1 MSPTLIER
9 VSHVAD
15 KVAAPAA
22 AEVDRDARF
31 PHEAIDALK
40 ADKLLSTLI
49 PVELGGEGA
58 TIADVAR
65 CVEALSQACASTAM
79 IYAMHQIQVACL
91 VRHARSEAMRELMR
105 EVVSSQLLLASATTE
120 IGIGG
125 DVKSSS
131 CAVES
136 DGVTFTLEKN
146 APVISYGAYA
156 DVILATARRSPDAT
170 PGDQVLVVCRSVDTK
185 LEANGEWNTLGFRG
199 TCSPGFLLSSSG
211 SLEQIL
217 EDSYGDISA
226 QTMLPV
232 SHILWAAVWL
242 GIATAATSKARSYV
256 QAAAR
261 RSPGVTPPGALRL
274 AELTVVQQQFSALA
288 RSAARTFDEADD
300 NVLGSIAFAIDMN
313 TLKLS
318 ASQLVVD
325 VVGRAMVI
333 TGISGYREDSPY
345 SVGRHL
351 RDAHGAQVMINN
363 DRILANNAQLMLVY
377 RG

>member
-1 MSPTLIER
+1 MSAVDRITQIADR
-9 VSHVAD
+9 VV
-15 KVAAPAA
+15 APAA

-40 ADKLLSTLI
+40 AEGLLSTLV
-49 PVELGGEGA
+49 PTELGGEGA
-58 TIADVAR
+58 TIAEVAR
-65 CVEALSQACASTAM
+65 SVEVLSQACASTAM
-79 IYAMHQIQVACL
+79 IYAMHQIQAACL
-91 VRHARSEAMRELMR
+91 VRHARSDALLDLMREL
-105 EVVSSQLLLASATTE
+105 VSSQLLLASATTE

-136 DGVTFTLEKN
+136 DGTSFTLEKN

-156 DVILATARRSPDAT
+156 DAILATARRSPDST
-170 PGDQVLVVCRSVDTK
+170 PGDQVLVVCRAADTK
-185 LEANGEWNTLGFRG
+185 LEQTGEWNTLGFRG
-199 TCSPGFLLSSSG
+199 TCSPGFMLSSTG
-211 SLEQIL
+211 SLQQIL
-217 EDSYGDISA
+217 DDPYGDISA

-232 SHILWAAVWL
+232 SHVLWAAVWL
-242 GIATAATSKARSYV
+242 GIATAATSKARGYV

-261 RSPGVTPPGALRL
+261 RAPGVTPPGALRL
-274 AELTVVQQQFSALA
+274 AELAVVQQQFIALA
-288 RSAARTFDEADD
+288 RSAARTFDEADE
-300 NVLGSIAFAIDMN
+300 NVLGSMGFAIDMN
-313 TLKLS
+313 TLKLA
-318 ASQLVVD
+318 ASELVID

-363 DRILANNAQLMLVY
+363 DRILANNAQLMLVH